1 MTDTNEAFVGSWQ
14 LALHDL
20 SERSQVQYLSC
31 LHLFLR
37 WLAEDGR
44 TTDLLEVTRQDVEGW
59 FHAQAAAGTSANT
72 RRSRW
77 VALRSFYGWAH
88 DEEEID
94 DNPMAKVKV
103 ARPDPPPPP
112 VLPNSAVKALL
123 KVCQGKGFAERRDLA
138 IVRTFLATGAR
149 LAEVTALQVGDVD
162 LQARVITITRGKGG
176 KRRVVR
182 IDAGTAAAVD
192 RYRRARSRHRHAG
205 LSALWVGQK
214 GALTVSGLDA
224 ALHRRATDAGI
235 DGFHAH
241 LLRHWWADAWQ
252 TKGGNEGSLQVLGG
266 WADASVMARYG
277 AGRKVD
283 RALAHYDEVN
293 PLGDL

>member
-1 MTDTNEAFVGSWQ
+1 MNEPEAPFVTLFGGLTNPKKKLAVTVLCGAGGVRCREMVGRLWWTPEPQLLQFQTSSTSGYQ
-14 LALHDL
+14 LARDL
-20 SERSQVQYLSC
+20 RNDGRMLVHCASC
-31 LHLFLR
+31 DGNKGHLR
-37 WLAEDGR
+37 WEPYR
-44 TTDLLEVTRQDVEGW
+44 
-59 FHAQAAAGTSANT
+59 
-72 RRSRW
+72 
-77 VALRSFYGWAH
+77 
-88 DEEEID
+88 
-94 DNPMAKVKV
+94 
-103 ARPDPPPPP
+103 
-112 VLPNSAVKALL
+112 
-123 KVCQGKGFAERRDLA
+123 GFAERRDLA

-182 IDAGTAAAVD
+182 IDAGTAAAID
-192 RYRRARSRHRHAG
+192 RYRRARSRHRHAN

-224 ALHRRATDAGI
+224 ALHRRADQAGI

-252 TKGGNEGSLQVLGG
+252 SKGGNEGSLQVLGG